1 MDGLVDET
9 VRAHE
14 AAEACGPLV
23 SSIPTALATNLF
35 EDAAPGICGVD
46 FHGGERDGSDED
58 GIERRR
64 PTVASEPRGFSPE
77 NAAAVDSVTADAADA
92 VGVAVRG
99 LLRLWKL
106 SDETH
111 VDANGESSS
120 PSSLRATARRRS
132 AAKSKSKS
140 PRVTNAFATP
150 KRALRFDP
158 LRDGAASDENDDDD
172 EFAGSTT
179 RFDSTGI
186 RSRNTSRNTPRSS
199 SSLSRPRRSRR
210 VVFDRA
216 LGTTMLS
223 AGKVR
228 GAEGENVYLSI
239 AEYVDVVNK
248 AAASY
253 V

>member
-1 MDGLVDET
+1 VGKRD
-9 VRAHE
+9 
-14 AAEACGPLV
+14 
-23 SSIPTALATNLF
+23 
-35 EDAAPGICGVD
+35 D
-46 FHGGERDGSDED
+46 FLDFLGGERDGSDED
-58 GIERRR
+58 GIERRH

-99 LLRLWKL
+99 LLGLWKL

-111 VDANGESSS
+111 VDADGES
-120 PSSLRATARRRS
+120 SSLRATARRRS
-132 AAKSKSKS
+132 AAKS
-140 PRVTNAFATP
+140 PRVTNAFTTP

-158 LRDGAASDENDDDD
+158 LRGGAASDENVDDDS
-172 EFAGSTT
+172 AGLMHS
-179 RFDSTGI
+179 DSTGI
-186 RSRNTSRNTPRSS
+186 RSNTSRNTPRSS
-199 SSLSRPRRSRR
+199 SASRPRRSRR

-216 LGTTMLS
+216 RGTTMLS